1 MENIYGYKL
10 PHGTLILYG
19 HNLKVCKNYIDDVIN
34 SVEDVCKYC
43 SNHNIHIIHK
53 YTHNIIGFTEFIRVY
68 RLTKKYNVRGSWDE
82 IQQYIDN
89 KD

>member
-19 HNLKVCKNYIDDVIN
+19 PNLKVCKNYIDDVIN

-43 SNHNIHIIHK
+43 YNHNIHIIHK
-53 YTHNIIGFTEFIRVY
+53 YTHSIIGFTEF
-68 RLTKKYNVRGSWDE
+68 TD
-82 IQQYIDN
+82 
-89 KD
+89 